1 MSERDLLFV
10 VTRKDFDETHI
21 RGSGAGGQH
30 RNKVSTGVRLHH
42 RASGATAESVE
53 HKSQDQN
60 RRAAWRKIRETP
72 EWKVWFRDMVAATS
86 GRKTVQERL
95 DEMMMDDKIIT
106 QILDQRNRWVTVSKD
121 DLSG

>member
-1 MSERDLLFV
+1 MGEHDLLFR
-10 VTRKDFDETHI
+10 VTKADFDETHI

-42 RASGATAESVE
+42 RASGATAESTE

-72 EWKVWFRDMVAATS
+72 EWQRWFRDMVAATS
-86 GRKTVQERL
+86 GRPTVAERL
-95 DEMMMDDKIIT
+95 ESMMRDENIT
-106 QILDQRNRWVTVSKD
+106 IQVLDERKRWVTVQLDELK
-121 DLSG
+121 